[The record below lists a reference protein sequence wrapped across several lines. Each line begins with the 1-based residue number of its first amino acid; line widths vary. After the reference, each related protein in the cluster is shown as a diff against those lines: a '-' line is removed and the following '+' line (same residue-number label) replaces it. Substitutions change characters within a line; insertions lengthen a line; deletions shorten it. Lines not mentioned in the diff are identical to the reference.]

1 MDVQIL
7 TGRMHQIRTQLAH
20 LGHPIIGDEKY
31 GDQNQNRYF
40 AKHYGSKRLFLH
52 ASLISF
58 EIRDKKYEFD
68 APLAE
73 ELTQIV
79 KQLKTI

>member
-20 LGHPIIGDEKY
+20 LGHPIIGDTMY
-31 GDQNQNRYF
+31 GDRKLNNYF

-52 ASLISF
+52 ASSLSF
-58 EIRDKKYEFD
+58 EIADQKYKFE
-68 APLAE
+68 APLPE
-73 ELTQIV
+73 ELQQVISH
-79 KQLKTI
+79 LK